1 MKFDPMTGEPIVQE
15 EPVVEEKKPKFD
27 PMTGEPIY
35 ENPAEAVL
43 AQHKKTTGQKNLIVI
58 AAVAVVALVVLIG
71 VVTGLFQSKQMKIL
85 SAVAKTFTDESK
97 LAKAC
102 GALDLIG
109 TDAYTL
115 YVKADV
121 EGQEVEATLAAKKN
135 EMQLSGMVDVSGMPE
150 IQGIIGLDSK
160 AVRATVDGLDTV
172 LVYKFTEENDG
183 ELMDQTDEEVI
194 ELINETLVMLTSDKA
209 QNNVGKKV
217 SSAVLK
223 VFNDWKIEKVDK
235 KSFEVDGKKRNCT
248 GYTFTIDENGME
260 DMSDAIVKALDGE
273 VSDEVLDAFEDLMSD
288 VVDGMED
295 TEVTVYIYKDML
307 AAVLLEIGSDEV
319 EILFEGGE
327 YRTQNVIVETEGY
340 TVMELAGSTSG
351 SVEEYEL
358 ELAGREVLSMEYNE
372 KSGELSIKEKYTGA
386 NISIDA
392 TLIGKSNEL
401 SFVLED
407 MDMDDYSISCD
418 LEINLKK
425 GASMQKIKGEEFDL
439 GAADED
445 DLEDLVED
453 IEDAFY

>member
-1 MKFDPMTGEPIVQE
+1 M
-15 EPVVEEKKPKFD
+15 
-27 PMTGEPIY
+27 Y
-35 ENPAEAVL
+35 YHN
-43 AQHKKTTGQKNLIVI
+43 
-58 AAVAVVALVVLIG
+58 
-71 VVTGLFQSKQMKIL
+71 
-85 SAVAKTFTDESK
+85 ES
-97 LAKAC
+97 
-102 GALDLIG
+102 D
-109 TDAYTL
+109 
-115 YVKADV
+115 
-121 EGQEVEATLAAKKN
+121 
-135 EMQLSGMVDVSGMPE
+135 
-150 IQGIIGLDSK
+150 
-160 AVRATVDGLDTV
+160 
-172 LVYKFTEENDG
+172 
-183 ELMDQTDEEVI
+183 
-194 ELINETLVMLTSDKA
+194 ETLVMLTSDKA